1 MIVSGQIRDVLS
13 RTWREYNEDQIAAV
27 AGGATF
33 FGLLSLFP
41 ALGVFVS
48 IYGLIANVDEASL
61 DIARLQGVL
70 PGGAVSVLSE
80 HIARL
85 TAMPHSDLGVAF
97 AVSLLLSIWSSNAGV
112 KSLIGGLNIA
122 YDTRETRGFLRLNA
136 LSLGFTVTVVAMAI
150 LAAVVVAWFD
160 RTNLA
165 SMPVVGFLQWP
176 IALVLIVTVVSVL
189 YRYGPS
195 RPPGRWRWITP
206 GSAFVAVAWV
216 CMSMAFTLYVANF
229 GSYDKTYGSLG
240 AVVGFM
246 TWIWLSLTLFLLGA
260 ELDSELDK
268 LGVKQQ
274 PTALMS
280 LRRGSLMRR

>member
-1 MIVSGQIRDVLS
+1 MVISQLRDVLS

-48 IYGLIANVDEASL
+48 MYGLIANVDEASL

-85 TAMPHSDLGVAF
+85 TAMPDSDLGVAF

-136 LSLGFTVTVVAMAI
+136 LSLGFTVTVVATAI
-150 LAAVVVAWFD
+150 LAAILVAWFD
-160 RTNLA
+160 RTSLA
-165 SMPVVGFLQWP
+165 SMPIVAFLQWP
-176 IALVLIVTVVSVL
+176 VTLVLIVTLVSLL
-189 YRYGPS
+189 YRYGPA

-206 GSAFVAVAWV
+206 GSAFVAVAWI
-216 CMSMAFTLYVANF
+216 CMSVAFTLYVANF
-229 GSYDKTYGSLG
+229 GSYDRTYGSLG

-268 LGVKQQ
+268 TQRQ
-274 PTALMS
+274 AAAD
-280 LRRGSLMRR
+280 

>member
-1 MIVSGQIRDVLS
+1 MERGQIRDVLL
-13 RTWREYNEDQIAAV
+13 RTWREYNEDQIPAV

-48 IYGLIANVDEASL
+48 LYGLISSLDEASL
-61 DIARLQGVL
+61 DIARLHGVL
-70 PGGAVSVLSE
+70 PDGAVSVLSE

-85 TAMPHSDLGVAF
+85 VAMPDSDLGVAF
-97 AVSLLLSIWSSNAGV
+97 GVSLLLSIWSSNAGV

-122 YDTRETRGFLRLNA
+122 YDTPESRGFLRLNA
-136 LSLGFTVTVVAMAI
+136 LSLGFTATAVVMAI
-150 LAAVVVAWFD
+150 LAAVIVAWFD
-160 RTNLA
+160 RTTLA
-165 SMPVVGFLQWP
+165 SMPIVAFLQWP
-176 IALVLIVTVVSVL
+176 VTLVLIVTLVSVL

-206 GSAFVAVAWV
+206 GSAFVAVAWI

-229 GSYDKTYGSLG
+229 GSYDRTYGSLG

-268 LGVKQQ
+268 LKVTQ
-274 PTALMS
+274 PPTDPLP
-280 LRRGSLMRR
+280 